1 MQAFMAGHSIAIIA
15 AFICRLTLYTASCA
29 VAVGVK
35 GFEPETGRS
44 LVISCLQILMVAC
57 AMTLYTVC
65 AWLLSELKNATG
77 YREVDGPELSTH
89 CPTEEHS
96 SVLAEAPDPRASVP
110 HTEPIA
116 PRQEMKSVDLEVSGR
131 SSRLLLKKDD
141 PPAEMRHLPEIQAN
155 IDFLSRA
162 DSEGSSPGPPA
173 DNVAYSGTHIDTVE
187 DAPWVFSSAVDLQ
200 QYVAR
205 VHIIG
210 FVLWATVIGVDFSH
224 PSLLVAFTSGLF
236 CGVMMTQGRLRS
248 SSRHKSLMLC
258 TFFVYSVLFTVV
270 LATCFVYTHVDFT
283 DSSLVL
289 FLGVVGVTG
298 LLWGVQSPSPRILS
312 TAQSAFIT
320 TTLMSV
326 PILFLLSTL
335 DDIEYLVHRD
345 MLGSLYVLVLEP
357 LIKFLNIY
365 ALVISIKTNRA
376 VELSVILASVLCL
389 LLLIQNS
396 DQEHPE
402 PLAIAGCVA
411 VALLFVVHIVHLYA
425 LHLD

>member
-1 MQAFMAGHSIAIIA
+1 
-15 AFICRLTLYTASCA
+15 
-29 VAVGVK
+29 
-35 GFEPETGRS
+35 
-44 LVISCLQILMVAC
+44 MVAS

-77 YREVDGPELSTH
+77 YTEVDGPELSTH
-89 CPTEEHS
+89 CPTEEDS
-96 SVLAEAPDPRASVP
+96 SVHSEAPGQRTGVLQAPQ
-110 HTEPIA
+110 TEPIA
-116 PRQEMKSVDLEVSGR
+116 PRKEMKSVDLEVSGR
-131 SSRLLLKKDD
+131 SSRLLLKRDD
-141 PPAEMRHLPEIQAN
+141 PTDEMRHLPEIQAN

-162 DSEGSSPGPPA
+162 DSEGGRSSPCPPA
-173 DNVAYSGTHIDTVE
+173 DNVAHTGTHTETAE

-270 LATCFVYTHVDFT
+270 LSTCFVYTHVDFT

-289 FLGVVGVTG
+289 FLVVVGVTG

-411 VALLFVVHIVHLYA
+411 VALLLLVHVVHLYA